1 MISLMPYIGG
11 KHRMAR
17 EIAKRLRAT
26 GADTLVDVFGGS
38 AAVTLNAGF
47 AKRVWNDASA
57 DLAMLFQCLANPS
70 MRADLLQ
77 RLTWTPVCR
86 RIFTDD
92 YAIYLRGGFSF
103 SLLSDPVE
111 RARATLYRQL
121 LSWGGK
127 GRSGGFSAGTGD
139 RKAIKEVLRY
149 QNVLAKLD
157 AIGEFFRGT
166 CIENLDYQDAVRIY
180 GCKINC
186 VLFCD
191 PPYDGTE
198 VYYSQAFGRADHVFL
213 AHLLATVPAPAVCT
227 YYDTP
232 LIRELYPETGWTW
245 DRVCVTKNSALRKGN
260 KPRTEE
266 IILTKRQPNTTAQR
280 TLPAWRNA

>member
-1 MISLMPYIGG
+1 
-11 KHRMAR
+11 MAR
-17 EIAKRLRAT
+17 EIAIRLHAT

-47 AKRVWNDASA
+47 QKRVYNDASA
-57 DLAMLFQCLANPS
+57 DLVNLFRCMADFA

-103 SLLSDPVE
+103 ALLTDPVE
-111 RARATLYRQL
+111 RARSTLYRHL

-127 GRSGGFSAGTGD
+127 TRNGGFSVSTGD
-139 RKAIKEVLRY
+139 RQAVKEVRRY
-149 QNVLAKLD
+149 QNMLKKLD
-157 AIGEFFRGT
+157 EIGDFFRGT
-166 CIENLDYQDAVRIY
+166 CIENMDYQDVVRLY
-180 GCKINC
+180 GQKTNC

-198 VYYSQAFGRADHVFL
+198 QYYSHFFGRADHVFL
-213 AHLLATVPAPAVCT
+213 AHLLNAVPAPVVCT
-227 YYDTP
+227 YYDSP
-232 LIRELYPETGWTW
+232 LIRELYPCDAWNYET
-245 DRVCVTKNSALRKGN
+245 VVVTKNCQLKKGN
-260 KPRTEE
+260 KAKTAEC
-266 IILTKRQPNTTAQR
+266 ILTKRLKTNAQIQRPNAVEAT
-280 TLPAWRNA
+280 NEK

>member
-1 MISLMPYIGG
+1 
-11 KHRMAR
+11 MAR
-17 EIAKRLRAT
+17 EIALRLHAT

-38 AAVTLNAGF
+38 AAVLLNAGF
-47 AKRVWNDASA
+47 EKRIYNDSSA
-57 DLAMLFQCLANPS
+57 DLANLFRVLADPVR
-70 MRADLLQ
+70 RANLLQ

-103 SLLSDPVE
+103 ALLTDPVD

-121 LSWGGK
+121 LAWGGK
-127 GRSGGFSAGTGD
+127 GRCGGFSAGIGD

-149 QNVLAKLD
+149 QNVLKKLD
-157 AIGEFFRGT
+157 AIGDFFRGT

-180 GCKINC
+180 GVKSNA

-198 VYYSQAFGRADHVFL
+198 QYYSEAFSRADHVFL
-213 AHLLATVPAPAVCT
+213 AHLLTEAPAPCVCT
-227 YYDTP
+227 YYDSP
-232 LIRELYPETGWTW
+232 LIRELYPRERWKWET
-245 DRVCVTKNSALRKGN
+245 VIVTRNSQLRKGN
-260 KPRTEE
+260 KVKTGEL
-266 IILTKRQPNTTAQR
+266 ILTKLKDPN
-280 TLPAWRNA
+280 N

>member
-1 MISLMPYIGG
+1 MPYIGG

-17 EIAKRLRAT
+17 EIAKRLHST

-38 AAVTLNAGF
+38 AAVILNAGF
-47 AKRVWNDASA
+47 RKRVYNDANA
-57 DLAMLFQCLANPS
+57 DLACLFRCMADPVL
-70 MRADLLQ
+70 RADLLQ
-77 RLTWTPVCR
+77 RLSWTPVCR

-92 YAIYLRGGFSF
+92 YAIYYLRGGFSF
-103 SLLSDPVE
+103 TLITDPVE

-149 QNVLAKLD
+149 QNVLKKLD
-157 AIGEFFRGT
+157 EIGEFFRGT
-166 CIENLDYQDAVRIY
+166 CIENLDYQDAIRIY
-180 GCKINC
+180 GPKTNC

-191 PPYDGTE
+191 PPYDG
-198 VYYSQAFGRADHVFL
+198 VQQYYSKAFGRADHVFL
-213 AHLLATVPAPAVCT
+213 AHLLTIAPAPAVCT

-232 LIRELYPETGWTW
+232 LIRELYPCDIWNWENI
-245 DRVCVTKNSALRKGN
+245 VVTKNSQLRQGN
-260 KPRTEE
+260 KVKTEE
-266 IILTKRQPNTTAQR
+266 YILTKRLNSTI
-280 TLPAWRNA
+280 

>member
-17 EIAKRLRAT
+17 EIAKRLQET

-47 AKRVWNDASA
+47 RKRVYNDASA
-57 DLAMLFQCLANPS
+57 DLANLFRCLADPVR
-70 MRADLLQ
+70 RAELLK

-103 SLLSDPVE
+103 ALLTDPVE

-127 GRSGGFSAGTGD
+127 TRNGGFSAGTGD

-149 QNVLAKLD
+149 HNVLGKLD
-157 AIGEFFRGT
+157 EIGEFFRGT
-166 CIENLDYQDAVRIY
+166 CIENLDYQDAVRLY
-180 GCKINC
+180 GQKINH

-198 VYYSQAFGRADHVFL
+198 IYYSQAFGRTDHVFL
-213 AHLLATVPAPAVCT
+213 ADLLNAVPAPVVCT

-232 LIRELYPETGWTW
+232 LIRELYPVEKWRWET
-245 DRVCVTKNSALRKGN
+245 VVVTKNSQLKKGN
-260 KPRTEE
+260 KAKTEE
-266 IILTKRQPNTTAQR
+266 IILTKHIRKEDA
-280 TLPAWRNA
+280 

>member
-1 MISLMPYIGG
+1 
-11 KHRMAR
+11 MAR
-17 EIAKRLRAT
+17 EIAMRLHAT

-47 AKRVWNDASA
+47 AKRVWNDSSA
-57 DLAMLFQCLANPS
+57 DLATLFRCLANPAS
-70 MRADLLQ
+70 RTDLLQ

-103 SLLSDPVE
+103 SLLTDPVE
-111 RARATLYRQL
+111 RSRATLYRQL

-166 CIENLDYQDAVRIY
+166 CIENLDYQDAVRLY
-180 GCKINC
+180 GAKPNC

-198 VYYSQAFGRADHVFL
+198 LYYSQAFGRADHVFL
-213 AHLLATVPAPAVCT
+213 AHLLSAAPAPCVCT
-227 YYDTP
+227 YYDSP
-232 LIRELYPETGWTW
+232 LIRELYPRNRWTW
-245 DRVCVTKNSALRKGN
+245 ETVVATRNSQLRKGN
-260 KPRTEE
+260 KAKTEE
-266 IILTKRQPNTTAQR
+266 VILTKRQDPNASLDRPAASAGTVGGVVVPGD
-280 TLPAWRNA
+280 LP

>member
-1 MISLMPYIGG
+1 
-11 KHRMAR
+11 MAR
-17 EIAKRLRAT
+17 EISKRLRAT

-47 AKRVWNDASA
+47 EKRVWNDASA
-57 DLAMLFQCLANPS
+57 DLATLFRVLANPS
-70 MRADLLQ
+70 TRSDLLH
-77 RLTWTPVCR
+77 RLEWTPVCR

-103 SLLSDPVE
+103 SLLGDPVD

-127 GRSGGFSAGTGD
+127 GRSGGLSVSTGD
-139 RKAIKEVLRY
+139 RNAIKEVLRY
-149 QNVLAKLD
+149 KNVLTKLD
-157 AIGEFFRGT
+157 QIGDFFRST

-180 GCKINC
+180 GVRPNC

-198 VYYSQAFGRADHVFL
+198 HYYSQRFGRADHVFL
-213 AHLLATVPAPAVCT
+213 AHLLDASKSACVST

-232 LIRELYPETGWTW
+232 LIRELYPETKWSW
-245 DRVCVTKNSALRKGN
+245 ERIVVTKNCALKRGN
-260 KPRTEE
+260 RASVDEY
-266 IILTKRQPNTTAQR
+266 ILTKLQTREGLT
-280 TLPAWRNA
+280 